1 MCDENETCGESLLAQ
16 DQDIAMTTATYI
28 LIFQVYFWVGEIMTH
43 FFFVLEKKE
52 QKSLLI

>member
-28 LIFQVYFWVGEIMTH
+28 LIFQVYF
-43 FFFVLEKKE
+43 
-52 QKSLLI
+52 